1 MGTYRR
7 VLWSNGEL
15 YRDRTLGYNRQRLDQ
30 DKMKQEQERDREH
43 SRSIRF
49 VLMAVVIVFIGI
61 SYLTSSASHR
71 ALSLTRRAQ
80 GGLDTLTSSQ
90 NQLAGKTSKA
100 PQKIYIEH
108 ADILSYDASLQPGV
122 QKLLGNIVLKHGN
135 ATMTCDSAYLNE
147 EAQSFEAFGNVHMV
161 QGDTIN
167 MYSRYLFYDG
177 ISKVA
182 RLRYN
187 VHLANPTTDLYTDS
201 LDYDR
206 IADIAYYFE
215 GGSVSDAKNTLTS
228 DYGQFLPATNDAEFR
243 YNVKLVNERTTMT
256 TEHLFY
262 NTQSQ
267 IGRYEG
273 ETLIVSDS
281 GQIISQRGIYD
292 VGKDIGILVDRSTVY
307 SGSKALIGD
316 SIYYDG
322 GAKIGEAFGRM
333 ELSDTAQKATLFGDY
348 GFFDDKRSYA
358 FSTYRAHAEDYSQKD
373 TLYVAADTLEL
384 VSVPIRDRRK
394 LDSLMADTTLG
405 KKPDTL
411 QRFLRGYHHVR
422 IYRRDAQAIADSM
435 SYISTDSIL
444 SLYGRPYMWSEA
456 RQLSGDTTVFYFRNG
471 KIDYVDVL
479 GGSLVVEHID
489 SVDYYNQM
497 RGDKLRAYIADS
509 TVRQI
514 NVDGNVETILY
525 MKDEKS
531 NDYTGMN
538 RMTSSTM
545 YVTLDSGVVKRSFW
559 TGPVEGKLYPLSMAT
574 TSEVNRLKDFVWAS
588 DRRPMDKEAVIFGI
602 DSVSKAK
609 QAPMPLSDLR
619 KFSGIK
625 AALSAY
631 QVFDE
636 QTRQDSLRTD
646 SLMRTRKPLTKEEYR
661 KQYQFVLRPL
671 ASDKPTEQSP
681 IINTSWVSRV
691 FSNKEDQDSSSTSSS
706 TGILVKRN

>member
-1 MGTYRR
+1 MR
-7 VLWSNGEL
+7 
-15 YRDRTLGYNRQRLDQ
+15 Q
-30 DKMKQEQERDREH
+30 DKMKQEQGRDSREH
-43 SRSIRF
+43 PRGIRL
-49 VLMAVVIVFIGI
+49 VLMAVVIAFIGI
-61 SYLTSSASHR
+61 SYLASSASHR
-71 ALSLTRRAQ
+71 TQSLDVRA
-80 GGLDTLTSSQ
+80 GGGQDTLAPSQGQSTSRGSR
-90 NQLAGKTSKA
+90 T

-108 ADILSYDASLQPGV
+108 ADLLSYDASLQPGV
-122 QKLLGNIVLKHGN
+122 QKLSGNIILKHGN

-177 ISKVA
+177 ITKVA
-182 RLRYN
+182 RLRHN

-262 NTQSQ
+262 NTRSQ

-292 VGKDIGILVDRSTVY
+292 VGKDIGILLDRSTVY
-307 SGSKALIGD
+307 SGSKTLIGD

-333 ELSDTAQKATLFGDY
+333 ELSDSVQRATLFGDY

-358 FSTYRAHAEDYSQKD
+358 FSTYRAHAEDYSQRD

-384 VSVPIRDRRK
+384 VSVLIRDRRK

-405 KKPDTL
+405 KRPDTL
-411 QRFLRGYHHVR
+411 QRYLRGYHHVR

-444 SLYGRPYMWSEA
+444 SLYGHPYMWSES
-456 RQLSGDTTVFYFRNG
+456 RQLSGDTTVFYFRNK
-471 KIDYVDVL
+471 KIDFVDVL
-479 GGSLVVEHID
+479 GNTLAVEHID
-489 SVDYYNQM
+489 SVNYYNQM

-509 TVRQI
+509 TIRQI
-514 NVDGNVETILY
+514 DVDGRVETILY
-525 MKDEKS
+525 MRDEKT

-538 RMTSSTM
+538 RMTSSAM
-545 YVTLDSGVVKRSFW
+545 YITLDSGVVKRSFW
-559 TGPVEGKLYPLSMAT
+559 TGPVEGKMYPLSMA
-574 TSEVNRLKDFVWAS
+574 SSAEVNRLKEFVWAS
-588 DRRPMDKEAVIFGI
+588 DRRPMDKEGVIYGI
-602 DSVSKAK
+602 DSASKAR
-609 QAPMPLSDLR
+609 QAPIPLSDLR
-619 KFSGIK
+619 RFSGIK

-636 QTRQDSLRTD
+636 QARADSLRTD
-646 SLMRTRKPLTKEEYR
+646 SLMKARKPLTEEEYR
-661 KQYQFVLRPL
+661 KQYQFVLRPRPT
-671 ASDKPTEQSP
+671 DKPTEQPP
-681 IINTSWVSRV
+681 IINTSWVSKV
-691 FSNKEDQDSSSTSSS
+691 FLSKEGQGSSSTSSS
-706 TGILVKRN
+706 TGTLVKRN